1 MLLHLFIFPH
11 LFHFPSVFPRFQR
24 SYNPSHLPY
33 CFCIKHK
40 VSCWNSSDLFA
51 KGTVHISHTLLQ
63 IPAHTKAAAHNT
75 RRPVPTLSEVPHL
88 PPIIKAIFSA
98 LHLSYILFAVFA
110 KHFLHARI
118 FKEEIYLLLCLYFFY
133 PLLLQISLT
142 TKKTHFPLSRN
153 ILSLLLPMH
162 FRKLP
167 AALILQEIHLQP
179 AKSP

>member
-1 MLLHLFIFPH
+1 MLCEYIPFRFEFFAIFLLMLLHLFIFPH

-118 FKEEIYLLLCLYFFY
+118 FLRRNLSASLSVLFFIRFCCKF
-133 PLLLQISLT
+133 L
-142 TKKTHFPLSRN
+142 
-153 ILSLLLPMH
+153 
-162 FRKLP
+162 
-167 AALILQEIHLQP
+167 
-179 AKSP
+179 